1 MNKLARL
8 RDAQRQVVKI
18 QRRVWLVEVL
28 MWPAAIVSGV
38 LAVGGLL
45 YVLRR
50 RTPEGRHVMPETP
63 GSHETGTVHIEPDGS
78 LSAAP

>member
-1 MNKLARL
+1 
-8 RDAQRQVVKI
+8 
-18 QRRVWLVEVL
+18 

-38 LAVGGLL
+38 LALGGLL

-50 RTPEGRHVMPETP
+50 RAPEGRHVMPETP
-63 GSHETGTVHIEPDGS
+63 GSHETGTVHVEPDGS

>member
-8 RDAQRQVVKI
+8 RDAPRRMVRI
-18 QRRVWLVEVL
+18 QRRVWLAEVL

-38 LAVGGLL
+38 LALGGLL

-50 RTPEGRHVMPETP
+50 RAPEGRHVMPETP
-63 GSHETGTVHIEPDGS
+63 GSHETGTVHVEPDGS